1 MRALTLTVARDVNVA
16 AGVLIDAGRILI
28 DAGRI
33 LIDAGGILVDA
44 VGVLIDARPVPIAA
58 VRAVRAAVGVAV
70 WVIVSA
76 GLGGGRKHEHDDRC
90 R

>member
-1 MRALTLTVARDVNVA
+1 MRALTLTVARDVNIAV
-16 AGVLIDAGRILI
+16 GVLIDAGGILI
-28 DAGRI
+28 DAGGI

-44 VGVLIDARPVPIAA
+44 IGVLIDAGPVPI
-58 VRAVRAAVGVAV
+58 AAVGVAV

-76 GLGGGRKHEHDDRC
+76 VSAGLGGGRKHEHYDRC